1 MIIVKNLVL
10 VGMMGSGKT
19 TIGEI
24 VAKKLDLEFI
34 DIDKEIEELENCNI
48 NKIFELKGEKYFR
61 QIEEEISINKIK
73 LQKKVISLGG
83 GGFLNNKIKKSVLN
97 TCLSFWLDWSHD
109 ELIKRLIK
117 SKKRPKVK
125 NINKNELKNM
135 IKERNSKYNHAN
147 FRIKCDDLTK
157 FEIADKVIKIFENE
171 KN

>member
-117 SKKRPKVK
+117 SKKDPK
-125 NINKNELKNM
+125 
-135 IKERNSKYNHAN
+135 
-147 FRIKCDDLTK
+147 
-157 FEIADKVIKIFENE
+157 
-171 KN
+171 